1 MLELERKSDKI
12 LTRVE
17 FAGRMLAYLGA
28 AAVLIGGALAIG
40 VVGYHVIA
48 GFGWIDSL
56 LNASMILSAMGPVD
70 HLDSNAAKIFASI
83 YALFSGVV
91 FITSI
96 SIVAAPVF
104 HRVMH
109 RFHGSDGDTGP

>member
-1 MLELERKSDKI
+1 VLELERKSQEV
-12 LTRVE
+12 LSWRE
-17 FAGRMLAYLGA
+17 FGWRMAAFLGA
-28 AAVLIGGALAIG
+28 ALALIGGALAIG

-70 HLDSNAAKIFASI
+70 HVDSDAAKIFASI
-83 YALFSGVV
+83 YALFSGIV

-96 SIVAAPVF
+96 SIVTVPVF

-109 RFHGSDGDTGP
+109 RFHSGDGETGP

>member
-1 MLELERKSDKI
+1 MLQLERKSEQI
-12 LTRVE
+12 LSRAE
-17 FAGRMLAYLGA
+17 FAARMAAFIGA
-28 AAVLIGGALAIG
+28 ALALIGVALAIG
-40 VVGYHVIA
+40 VIGYHVIA

-70 HLDSNAAKIFASI
+70 HVDSNAAKIFASI
-83 YALFSGVV
+83 YALFSGIV

-96 SIVAAPVF
+96 SIVTVPVF

-109 RFHGSDGDTGP
+109 RFHGEDETGP